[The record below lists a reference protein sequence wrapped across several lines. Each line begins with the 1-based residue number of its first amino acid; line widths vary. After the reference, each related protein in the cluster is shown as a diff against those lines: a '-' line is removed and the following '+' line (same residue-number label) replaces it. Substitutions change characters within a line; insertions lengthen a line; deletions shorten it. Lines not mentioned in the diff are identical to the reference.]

1 MRNPENLSKFR
12 SILNSWRNKAFN
24 GSNNSRYV
32 FVYKLDRKGV
42 LTIFSNNPGFLIGY
56 KGELISKYSQEL
68 EQLKEIKK
76 VKIEEISL
84 V

>member
-1 MRNPENLSKFR
+1 MYNPENLSKFR
-12 SILNSWRNKAFN
+12 SILRSWKKASFK
-24 GSNNSRYV
+24 GSKNPRYV
-32 FVYKLDRKGV
+32 FTYKLDRKRV

-68 EQLKEIKK
+68 KQLKEIKK